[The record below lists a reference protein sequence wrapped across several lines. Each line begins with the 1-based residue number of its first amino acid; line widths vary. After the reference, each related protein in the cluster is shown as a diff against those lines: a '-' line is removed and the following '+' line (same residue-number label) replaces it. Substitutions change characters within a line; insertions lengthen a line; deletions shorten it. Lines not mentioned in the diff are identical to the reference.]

1 MGHTMRWKNDFTRY
15 GAITK
20 AFHWLT
26 LLLLVNQF
34 VTAIVMDTGV
44 IAAGGGIHN
53 WHKSVGVLLL
63 VVVCGRL
70 IWRKATRLP
79 EWAEGMYGWEIS
91 VVGFVERSL
100 YVLLFVMPVS
110 GIVMTLGWG
119 RPVPFFGLFNIPGPG
134 KPIGWLGKLGTV
146 GHVVTAYALVAMVA
160 VHVAFVLRRHW
171 YERGGYLHRMLP
183 FSKDD

>member
-1 MGHTMRWKNDFTRY
+1 MGRTMRWKNDYSHY

-20 AFHWLT
+20 AFHWAT
-26 LLLLVNQF
+26 FLLVVNQF
-34 VTAIVMDTGV
+34 VTALVMETRIIKV
-44 IAAGGGIHN
+44 GGGFYD
-53 WHKSVGVLLL
+53 WHKSVGLLVL

-70 IWRKATRLP
+70 IWRKASQLP

-91 VVGFVERSL
+91 VIRFVERSL
-100 YVLLFVMPVS
+100 YVLLFAMPVS
-110 GIVMTLGWG
+110 GIAMLLGAAQK
-119 RPVPFFGLFNIPGPG
+119 VPFFGLLHIPAPA
-134 KPIGWLGKLGTV
+134 KRIELLVAIGTLV
-146 GHVVTAYALVAMVA
+146 HVVAAYALCATIA